1 MADAPQID
9 DNMVRELSETIM
21 RPLGTFQTHRGAST
35 SEEVN
40 PNYLMPKQALIRLQ
54 KIMDEYA
61 GGISTQYTMNE
72 PLLIRGLELLK
83 FFKEDLQSLAARN
96 LHELLRSWEV
106 VHRAWVAEAHVRHL
120 LYRKETRWPG
130 YYYRSDYPNLD
141 DENWRVFVNSRFDP
155 NTHNWETF
163 TKPYK
168 QLVH

>member
-9 DNMVRELSETIM
+9 EDRVQELARDIL
-21 RPLGTFQTHRGAST
+21 RPLDTFKSHSGVST

-72 PLLIRGLELLK
+72 PLLKRGLQLLTWLRQ
-83 FFKEDLQSLAARN
+83 DLDQLAARN
-96 LHELLRSWEV
+96 LHELLRGWEV

-120 LYRKETRWPG
+120 LHRKETRWPG
-130 YYYRSDYPNLD
+130 YYYRSDYPDLD

-155 NTHNWETF
+155 NTKNWDVF
-163 TKPYK
+163 TKPYN
-168 QLVH
+168 QLVK